1 MKDTIILCTLENL
14 KKIEKMGV
22 SNFGTFNAFKLMIGT
37 IAQESHF
44 KYKKQLGNGPA
55 MSYFQ
60 VEPQTA
66 IDIIKN
72 YIYYRKPLRAILNEI
87 SDVNERSTYIEVEQ
101 ELFDNFTF
109 ACFIARLVYYR
120 ADFKKLGFNSLNE
133 IDQVNEMA
141 VIWKAIYNTVNG
153 KGKESEFIE
162 NFERFNLDLY
172 DIKYYNDITK

>member
-44 KYKKQLGNGPA
+44 KYKKQLGDGP
-55 MSYFQ
+55 
-60 VEPQTA
+60 A

-141 VIWKAIYNTVNG
+141 VVWKAIYNTVHG
-153 KGKESEFIE
+153 KGKEIEFIE